1 MTTIAMSWTSAIN
14 ARRKH
19 LAGLGKLP
27 PPVARAPA
35 LRAVTVLSLLA
46 ETEIRH
52 TPTPDCTKP
61 HLSIPAFPARTMW
74 SRSLLNELTQAVA
87 SRARGGAR
95 QDNFSAP
102 AWLKAHDL
110 DRLVLHSIAAGGN
123 DAGVS
128 ALLAHAAQAVR
139 GLTDKTQHLMN
150 EHTRKLLARDAP
162 MLLSTWETLAASD
175 LSWILAHEHDGD
187 PARACRVARRAQALE
202 LYTSLADRLR
212 ERAITAVIDAEQELV
227 PALAARLALTQPQI
241 RVLRQAAPLTE
252 QHASYLNTNHE
263 HAARQL
269 QAHAIPLHQ
278 WPGGGRPAQQQAW
291 ESSFWLKSRE
301 LTLIRADY
309 YGQDETVCDAIRGFR
324 DDLLEPLR
332 AGIATRRAAAA
343 LRSSTTTLCDHV
355 GDMLKPKNFAPD
367 NSLRSRTSL
376 PASIAPWS
384 VRADPRRLGKRRA
397 SGTAAPPR
405 PPRCATRTKPTVPAG
420 RRCARPGHRPAAASR
435 SCRSPSAQALV
446 EEGNAHHHCV
456 GGYYDQC
463 RSGNS
468 QILSL
473 RVHGVPAVTAEIL
486 LDSGLSALRV
496 GQFKGLH
503 DQCPDAPALHQAMR
517 EFLRDIR
524 TGAHALNLRELRAY
538 CKWAAEHVTPWGN
551 GTLTLEHARAVFP
564 LYLRC
569 CRAARPPT
577 SIAGATRS
585 GLKAGLVA
593 ALRDLTE
600 EPQALAA

>member
-1 MTTIAMSWTSAIN
+1 MTMIAMSWTSAIN

-35 LRAVTVLSLLA
+35 LRAVAVLSLLA

-52 TPTPDCTKP
+52 TPTPDSTKP
-61 HLSIPAFPARTMW
+61 HLSIPAFAGTDDVVEE
-74 SRSLLNELTQAVA
+74 LLNELTQAVA
-87 SRARGGAR
+87 SRARGRGR
-95 QDNFSAP
+95 QNNFSAP

-110 DRLVLHSIAAGGN
+110 DRLVLHSIAAGAN
-123 DAGVS
+123 DASLS
-128 ALLAHAAQAVR
+128 ALLAHAAQAAC
-139 GLTDKTQHLMN
+139 GLTDKTQHLMI
-150 EHTRKLLARDAP
+150 EHTRRLLARDAP
-162 MLLSTWETLAASD
+162 TLLSTWETLAASD
-175 LSWILAHEHDGD
+175 LGWILAHEHDGD
-187 PARACRVARRAQALE
+187 PTRACRVVRRAQAFE

-212 ERAITAVIDAEQELV
+212 ERAITAVIDAGQELV

-241 RVLRQAAPLTE
+241 RALRQAAPLTE
-252 QHASYLNTNHE
+252 QHASYLDTSHE

-291 ESSFWLKSRE
+291 ENSPWLKSRE

-309 YGQDETVCDAIRGFR
+309 YGQDETVRDAIKGFR
-324 DDLLEPLR
+324 DDLLEPLS

-343 LRSSTTTLCDHV
+343 LRSSTATLCDCA
-355 GDMLKPKNFAPD
+355 GDMLKPNNFAPERLPPIQ
-367 NSLRSRTSL
+367 SFLACVHRALVGSRGPKAFGEAARLWHRRAASAAALRNENQTDRPGWPALCPPWTS
-376 PASIAPWS
+376 PCGSIA
-384 VRADPRRLGKRRA
+384 V
-397 SGTAAPPR
+397 
-405 PPRCATRTKPTVPAG
+405 VPLT
-420 RRCARPGHRPAAASR
+420 
-435 SCRSPSAQALV
+435 SAQALV
-446 EEGNAHHHCV
+446 EEGNAHQHCV

-463 RSGNS
+463 RSGNT

-486 LDSGLSALRV
+486 LDRGLSALRV

-503 DQCPDAPALHQAMR
+503 DQVPDDPALHQAMR

-538 CKWAAEHVTPWGN
+538 RKWAAEHVTPWSN
-551 GTLTLEHARAVFP
+551 GTLTLDHARAVFP
-564 LYLRC
+564 LYLPLLPRGTPADFDRWC
-569 CRAARPPT
+569 HT
-577 SIAGATRS
+577 S

-593 ALRDLTE
+593 ALRDLAE
-600 EPQALAA
+600 ERQALAA